1 VGFRVWVRFV
11 CDVCCHTSSVGEEGS
26 EGLASDD
33 GIVVVAGHL
42 LWGLYAVSV
51 CARGGGGSLG
61 WTGTVVEAIYG
72 VPGRAGGK
80 EEEQFHRPLL
90 SSKDTPPNVVQ
101 V

>member
-1 VGFRVWVRFV
+1 MGFRVWARFV

-51 CARGGGGSLG
+51 CARGGGGVVWGGQGLLLKQFMVSLAG
-61 WTGTVVEAIYG
+61 LVVK
-72 VPGRAGGK
+72 R
-80 EEEQFHRPLL
+80 R
-90 SSKDTPPNVVQ
+90 SSFIGPC
-101 V
+101 